1 MNTTSP
7 HNVTEGTDPQP
18 PRKRRPLWLRI
29 AKWLGIGIGA
39 IAVLLIAAISIA
51 VWYLTPQKLTPMVNR
66 AASEYLL
73 ADVAAKRVELTFWH
87 TFPRLEVTV
96 DSLAIVSRGL
106 RDVPDS
112 IRATLPADA
121 DTLLTLHRFSGG
133 INVGELAL
141 GNIALYDVTFDRPR
155 LNLMVA
161 SDSINN
167 FSIIPPSDT
176 TATDG
181 TTVIP
186 PLSINRFAITG
197 DFPTRFC
204 APSDSIDFTVTLRD
218 SEMRG
223 HEAPLYRLSI
233 SGDAGGNIHPVL
245 LSTLPFGID
254 GKVKWSQ
261 TNPEEIGMENMKVTL
276 GKLEAQFNAGLN
288 FENEPLL
295 HTLTLDI
302 DRMRLTDLLE
312 IIPENYKKGFEGL
325 DTDLSM
331 KLGLRL
337 DKHYRPLT
345 DSIPSVSVDV
355 KAEAGSLRMGQ
366 LYLTQLSLDGSAV
379 IAGDSLD
386 ASTIDIRRFKAS
398 GRSVDVDLSAT
409 VARPLSN
416 PQLKG
421 SFEGNVNLGSLPASL
436 MDRLPAKITGTL
448 RGETDFN
455 FSVADLTP
463 KRFHRVILNGMLA
476 LTDFNLST
484 ADSAVTAY
492 TAHTVFRL
500 GSSSRIKYQGVR
512 IDSLLTASLT
522 VDTARIS
529 AYGAV
534 AAGRDMKIGFAT
546 RNVASTLDTSSV
558 TPLGVNISAGHLTVT
573 DDSTSTRLLLRD
585 AAVKGSIQRFESNDK
600 APLIKALVDAR
611 TALYADRYNRA
622 LLADGHADLTLHPRV
637 RRAGNRPR
645 RVNASRTDSSAAAS
659 ETGARL
665 QVSDSTASLLR
676 RWTAS
681 GNLKARAVRGFTPA
695 FPLRTRVDSMN
706 LDFNTDS
713 VILHPTDVTAGKS
726 SLRIDGTIR
735 NIRGA
740 LAGRRRRP
748 LDINLNASSRHLDVN
763 ELTEAALRGAAF
775 MAKVEEG
782 TAGSVTLTDD
792 AASLQKSIE
801 SQTSEDDR
809 GAFVI
814 PGNLTANVRL
824 RADEVVYSDVILHRM
839 AGNLSVYDGALRL
852 DRLSARSPIGNVNFS
867 ALLSAPDA
875 ADLSFAAGMN
885 VRRMDLNHVIRMV
898 PNLDSIMPM
907 LKDLEGI
914 VNADMALTT
923 RLDSAMNLQLNTL
936 EMALKLSGDSLVLL
950 DSETFATLSKWLM
963 FKNKKRNMIDHMDVE
978 MAVKDSRLN
987 LYPFIFDMDRYKFGV
1002 RGGNDMG
1009 LNLDYHIS
1017 VLKSPLPFKFGINI
1031 KGTPDDMKIRVGK
1044 ARINEKTVASSTSIS
1059 DTVRVNLVKEIGN
1072 MFRRGAR
1079 RGRPRLGLTAPIP
1092 SSDQTLPE
1100 TSDTISHADSVMLI
1114 KEGVLNRPAGFVMPG
1129 EEAPQTQARKKK

>member
-1 MNTTSP
+1 
-7 HNVTEGTDPQP
+7 
-18 PRKRRPLWLRI
+18 
-29 AKWLGIGIGA
+29 
-39 IAVLLIAAISIA
+39 
-51 VWYLTPQKLTPMVNR
+51 MVNR

-73 ADVAAKRVELTFWH
+73 ADVDAKRVELTFWH

-96 DSLAIVSRGL
+96 DSLAIVSRSL
-106 RDVPDS
+106 REIPDS
-112 IRATLPADA
+112 IRVTLPADA
-121 DTLLTLHRFSGG
+121 DTLLTVNRFSGG
-133 INVGELAL
+133 INVGELTL
-141 GNIALYDVTFDRPR
+141 GNIALYDVIIDRPR
-155 LNLMVA
+155 LNLVVA
-161 SDSINN
+161 SDSIDN

-176 TATDG
+176 TSTG
-181 TTVIP
+181 GSTVIP

-197 DFPTRFC
+197 NFPTRFC
-204 APSDSIDFTVTLRD
+204 APSDSIDFTLMLRD
-218 SEMRG
+218 SQMLG
-223 HEAPLYRLSI
+223 HEAPLYSLSI

-245 LSTLPFGID
+245 LSTLPFGLD

-261 TNPEEIGMENMKVTL
+261 ANPSEIGLENMKVTL
-276 GKLEAQFNAGLN
+276 GKLQAGFNAGFN
-288 FENEPLL
+288 FENDPLI
-295 HTLTLDI
+295 HTLTVDI
-302 DRMRLTDLLE
+302 DRMRLADLLE
-312 IIPENYKKGFEGL
+312 IIPDNYKKGFEGL

-345 DSIPSVSVDV
+345 DSIPSVSIDV
-355 KAEAGSLRMGQ
+355 KADAERLRMGQ
-366 LYLTQLSLDGSAV
+366 LYLTRLSLDGSAV

-386 ASTIDIRRFKAS
+386 ASTIDIRRLKAS
-398 GRSVDVDLSAT
+398 GRSVDVDLSTT

-416 PQLKG
+416 PRLKG
-421 SFEGNVNLGSLPASL
+421 RFEGNVNLGSLPASL
-436 MDRLPAKITGTL
+436 MDKLPARMTGML

-455 FSVADLTP
+455 FAVADLTP

-484 ADSAVTAY
+484 PDSTVTAY
-492 TAHTVFRL
+492 TARTVFRL
-500 GSSSRIKYQGVR
+500 GSSSRIKYQGVK

-529 AYGAV
+529 GYGAM

-558 TPLGVNISAGHLTVT
+558 TPLGVTISAALLTAT
-573 DDSTSTRLLLRD
+573 DDSTSTRMLLRD
-585 AAVKGSIQRFESNDK
+585 TAVKGAIQRFQSNDK
-600 APLIKALVDAR
+600 APLIKALVNAR

-637 RRAGNRPR
+637 RRAANRPR
-645 RVNASRTDSSAAAS
+645 RSTAARADSSAAVSVSAN
-659 ETGARL
+659 RL
-665 QVSDSTASLLR
+665 HVNDTTASLLR

-681 GNLKARAVRGFTPA
+681 GNMKARTVRIFTPA

-713 VILHPTDVTAGKS
+713 VILHPTDLTAGKS
-726 SLRIDGTIR
+726 SLRIYGTIR

-740 LAGRRRRP
+740 LTGRRRP

-763 ELTEAALRGAAF
+763 ELTDAALRGAAF
-775 MAKVEEG
+775 ITKVEDG
-782 TAGSVTLTDD
+782 TAGRVALTDD

-801 SQTSEDDR
+801 SQTAEDDR

-814 PGNLTANVRL
+814 PGNITANVRL
-824 RADEVVYSDVILHRM
+824 LADEVVYSDVILNRLT
-839 AGNLSVYDGALRL
+839 GNLSVYDGALRL
-852 DRLSARSPIGNVNFS
+852 DRLAARSPIGNVNFS

-875 ADLSFAAGMN
+875 SDLSFAAGMN
-885 VRRMDLNHVIRMV
+885 VRRMDLNHVMRMI

-923 RLDSAMNLQLNTL
+923 SLDSAMNLRLNTL

-978 MAVKDSRLN
+978 MTVKDSRLN

-1009 LNLDYHIS
+1009 LNLDYHVS

-1079 RGRPRLGLTAPIP
+1079 RGRAQLRLTNPVSAAGPAH
-1092 SSDQTLPE
+1092 PE
-1100 TSDTISHADSVMLI
+1100 SSDTISHADSVMLI
-1114 KEGVLNRPAGFVMPG
+1114 KEGVLSRPAGFVMPG
-1129 EEAPQTQARKKK
+1129 EEADQPQAKKKK

>member
-7 HNVTEGTDPQP
+7 HNVTEGTESQP
-18 PRKRRPLWLRI
+18 ARKHRPLWLRI
-29 AKWLGIGIGA
+29 IKWLGIGIAA
-39 IAVLLIAAISIA
+39 IAVLVIAVISIA

-73 ADVAAKRVELTFWH
+73 ADVDAKRVELTFWH

-96 DSLAIVSRGL
+96 DSLAIVSRSL
-106 RDVPDS
+106 REIPDS
-112 IRATLPADA
+112 IRVTLPADA
-121 DTLLTLHRFSGG
+121 DTLLTVNRFSGG
-133 INVGELAL
+133 INVGELTL
-141 GNIALYDVTFDRPR
+141 GNIALYDVIIDRPR
-155 LNLMVA
+155 LNLVVA
-161 SDSINN
+161 SDSIDN

-176 TATDG
+176 TSTG
-181 TTVIP
+181 GSTVIP

-197 DFPTRFC
+197 NFPTRFC
-204 APSDSIDFTVTLRD
+204 APSDSIDFTLMLRD
-218 SEMRG
+218 SQMLG
-223 HEAPLYRLSI
+223 HEAPLYSLSI

-245 LSTLPFGID
+245 LSTLPFGLD

-261 TNPEEIGMENMKVTL
+261 ANPSEIGLENMKVTL
-276 GKLEAQFNAGLN
+276 GKLQAGFNAGFN
-288 FENEPLL
+288 FENDPLI
-295 HTLTLDI
+295 HTLTVDI
-302 DRMRLTDLLE
+302 DRMRLADLLE
-312 IIPENYKKGFEGL
+312 IIPDNYKKGFEGL

-345 DSIPSVSVDV
+345 DSIPSVSIDV
-355 KAEAGSLRMGQ
+355 KADAERLRMGQ
-366 LYLTQLSLDGSAV
+366 LYLTRLSLDGSAV

-386 ASTIDIRRFKAS
+386 ASTIDIRRLKAS
-398 GRSVDVDLSAT
+398 GRSVDVDLSTT

-416 PQLKG
+416 PRLKG
-421 SFEGNVNLGSLPASL
+421 RFKGNVNLGSLPASL
-436 MDRLPAKITGTL
+436 MDKLPVRMTGML

-455 FSVADLTP
+455 FAVADLTP

-484 ADSAVTAY
+484 PDSTVTAY
-492 TAHTVFRL
+492 TARTVFRL
-500 GSSSRIKYQGVR
+500 GSSSRIKYQGVK

-529 AYGAV
+529 GYGAM

-558 TPLGVNISAGHLTVT
+558 TPLGVTISAALLTVT
-573 DDSTSTRLLLRD
+573 DDSTSTRMLLRD
-585 AAVKGSIQRFESNDK
+585 TAVKGAIQRFQSNDK
-600 APLIKALVDAR
+600 APLIKALVNAR

-637 RRAGNRPR
+637 RRAANRPR
-645 RVNASRTDSSAAAS
+645 RSTAARADSSAAVSVSAN
-659 ETGARL
+659 RL
-665 QVSDSTASLLR
+665 HVNDTTASLLR

-681 GNLKARAVRGFTPA
+681 GNMKARTVRIFTPA

-713 VILHPTDVTAGKS
+713 VILHPTDLTAGKS
-726 SLRIDGTIR
+726 SLRIYGTIR

-740 LAGRRRRP
+740 LTGRRRP

-763 ELTEAALRGAAF
+763 ELTDAALRGAAF
-775 MAKVEEG
+775 ITKVEDG
-782 TAGSVTLTDD
+782 TAGRVALTDD

-801 SQTSEDDR
+801 SQTAEDDR

-814 PGNLTANVRL
+814 PGNITANVRL
-824 RADEVVYSDVILHRM
+824 LADEVVYSDVILNRLT
-839 AGNLSVYDGALRL
+839 GNLSVYDGALRL
-852 DRLSARSPIGNVNFS
+852 DRLAARSPIGNVNFS

-875 ADLSFAAGMN
+875 SDLSFAAGMN
-885 VRRMDLNHVIRMV
+885 VRRMDLNHVMRMI

-923 RLDSAMNLQLNTL
+923 SLDSAMNLRLNTL

-978 MAVKDSRLN
+978 MTVKDSRLN

-1009 LNLDYHIS
+1009 LNLDYHVS

-1059 DTVRVNLVKEIGN
+1059 DTVRVNLIKEIGN

-1079 RGRPRLGLTAPIP
+1079 RGRAQLRLTNPVSAAGPAH
-1092 SSDQTLPE
+1092 PE
-1100 TSDTISHADSVMLI
+1100 SSDTISHADSVMLI
-1114 KEGVLNRPAGFVMPG
+1114 KEGVLSRPAGFVMPG
-1129 EEAPQTQARKKK
+1129 EEADQPQAKKKK

>member
-7 HNVTEGTDPQP
+7 HNVTEGTESQP
-18 PRKRRPLWLRI
+18 ARKHRPLWLRI
-29 AKWLGIGIGA
+29 AKWLGIGIAA
-39 IAVLLIAAISIA
+39 IAVLVIAVISIA

-73 ADVAAKRVELTFWH
+73 ADVDAKRVELTFWH

-96 DSLAIVSRGL
+96 DSLAIVSRSL
-106 RDVPDS
+106 REIPDS
-112 IRATLPADA
+112 IRVTLPADA
-121 DTLLTLHRFSGG
+121 DTLLTVNRFSGG
-133 INVGELAL
+133 INVGELTL
-141 GNIALYDVTFDRPR
+141 GNIALYDVIIDRPR
-155 LNLMVA
+155 LNLVVA
-161 SDSINN
+161 SDSIDN

-176 TATDG
+176 TSTG
-181 TTVIP
+181 GSTVIP

-197 DFPTRFC
+197 NFPTRFC
-204 APSDSIDFTVTLRD
+204 APSDSIDFTLMLRD
-218 SEMRG
+218 SQMLG
-223 HEAPLYRLSI
+223 HEAPLYSLSI

-245 LSTLPFGID
+245 LSTHPFGLD

-261 TNPEEIGMENMKVTL
+261 ANPSEIGLENMKVTL
-276 GKLEAQFNAGLN
+276 GKLQAGFNAGFN
-288 FENEPLL
+288 FDNDPLI
-295 HTLTLDI
+295 HTLTVDI
-302 DRMRLTDLLE
+302 DRMRLADLLE
-312 IIPENYKKGFEGL
+312 IIPDNYKKGFEGL

-345 DSIPSVSVDV
+345 DSIPSVSIDV
-355 KAEAGSLRMGQ
+355 KADAERLRMGQ
-366 LYLTQLSLDGSAV
+366 LYLTRLSLDGSAV

-386 ASTIDIRRFKAS
+386 ASTIDIRRLKAS
-398 GRSVDVDLSAT
+398 GRSVDVDLSTT

-416 PQLKG
+416 PRLKG
-421 SFEGNVNLGSLPASL
+421 RFEGNVNLGSLPASL
-436 MDRLPAKITGTL
+436 MDKLPARMTGML

-455 FSVADLTP
+455 FAVADLTP

-484 ADSAVTAY
+484 PDSTVTAY
-492 TAHTVFRL
+492 TARTVFRL
-500 GSSSRIKYQGVR
+500 GSSSRIKYQGVK

-529 AYGAV
+529 GYGAM

-558 TPLGVNISAGHLTVT
+558 TPLGVTISAALLTAT
-573 DDSTSTRLLLRD
+573 DDSTSTRMLLRD
-585 AAVKGSIQRFESNDK
+585 TAVKGAIQRFQSNDK
-600 APLIKALVDAR
+600 APLIKALVNAR

-637 RRAGNRPR
+637 RRAANRPR
-645 RVNASRTDSSAAAS
+645 RSSAARADSSAAVS
-659 ETGARL
+659 ESANRL
-665 QVSDSTASLLR
+665 HVNDTTASLLR

-681 GNLKARAVRGFTPA
+681 GNMKARTVRIFTPA

-713 VILHPTDVTAGKS
+713 VILHPTDLTAGKS
-726 SLRIDGTIR
+726 SLRIYGTIR

-740 LAGRRRRP
+740 LTGRRRP

-763 ELTEAALRGAAF
+763 ELTDAALRGAAF
-775 MAKVEEG
+775 ITKVEDG
-782 TAGSVTLTDD
+782 TAGRVVLTDD

-801 SQTSEDDR
+801 SQTAEDDR

-814 PGNLTANVRL
+814 PGNITANVRL
-824 RADEVVYSDVILHRM
+824 LADEVVYSDVILNRLT
-839 AGNLSVYDGALRL
+839 GNLSVYDGALRL
-852 DRLSARSPIGNVNFS
+852 DRLAARSPIGNVNFS

-875 ADLSFAAGMN
+875 SDLSFAAGMN
-885 VRRMDLNHVIRMV
+885 VRRMDLNHVMRMI

-923 RLDSAMNLQLNTL
+923 SLDSAMNLRLNTL

-978 MAVKDSRLN
+978 MTVKDSRLN

-1009 LNLDYHIS
+1009 LNLDYHVS

-1079 RGRPRLGLTAPIP
+1079 RGRAQLRLTNPVSAAGPAH
-1092 SSDQTLPE
+1092 PE
-1100 TSDTISHADSVMLI
+1100 SSDTISHADSVMLI
-1114 KEGVLNRPAGFVMPG
+1114 KEGVLSRPAGFVMPG
-1129 EEAPQTQARKKK
+1129 EEADQPQAKKKK

>member
-7 HNVTEGTDPQP
+7 HNITEGTESQP
-18 PRKRRPLWLRI
+18 ARKHRPLWLRI
-29 AKWLGIGIGA
+29 IKWLGIGIAA
-39 IAVLLIAAISIA
+39 IAVLVIAVISIA

-73 ADVAAKRVELTFWH
+73 ADVDAKRVELTFWH

-96 DSLAIVSRGL
+96 DSLAIVSRSL
-106 RDVPDS
+106 REIPDS

-121 DTLLTLHRFSGG
+121 DTLLTVNRFSGG
-133 INVGELAL
+133 INVGELTL
-141 GNIALYDVTFDRPR
+141 SNIALYDVIIDRPR
-155 LNLMVA
+155 LNLVVA
-161 SDSINN
+161 SDSIDN

-176 TATDG
+176 TSTG
-181 TTVIP
+181 GSTVIP

-197 DFPTRFC
+197 NFPTRFC
-204 APSDSIDFTVTLRD
+204 APSDSIDFTLMLRD
-218 SEMRG
+218 SQMLG
-223 HEAPLYRLSI
+223 HEAPLYSLSI

-245 LSTLPFGID
+245 LSTLPFGLD

-261 TNPEEIGMENMKVTL
+261 ANPSEIGLENMKVTL
-276 GKLEAQFNAGLN
+276 GKLQAGFNAGFN
-288 FENEPLL
+288 FENDPLI
-295 HTLTLDI
+295 HTLTVDI
-302 DRMRLTDLLE
+302 DRMRLADLLE
-312 IIPENYKKGFEGL
+312 IIPDNYKKGFEGL

-345 DSIPSVSVDV
+345 DSIPSVSIDV
-355 KAEAGSLRMGQ
+355 KADAERLRMGQ
-366 LYLTQLSLDGSAV
+366 LYLTRLSLDGSAV

-386 ASTIDIRRFKAS
+386 ASTIDIRRLKAS
-398 GRSVDVDLSAT
+398 GRSVDVDLSTT

-416 PQLKG
+416 PRLKG
-421 SFEGNVNLGSLPASL
+421 RFEGNVNLGSLPASL
-436 MDRLPAKITGTL
+436 MDKLPARMTGML

-455 FSVADLTP
+455 FAVADLTP

-484 ADSAVTAY
+484 PDSTVTAY
-492 TAHTVFRL
+492 TARTVFRL
-500 GSSSRIKYQGVR
+500 GSSSRIKYQGVK

-529 AYGAV
+529 GYGAM

-558 TPLGVNISAGHLTVT
+558 TPLGVTISAALLTAT
-573 DDSTSTRLLLRD
+573 DDSTSTRMLLRD
-585 AAVKGSIQRFESNDK
+585 TAVKGAIQRFQSNDK
-600 APLIKALVDAR
+600 APLIKALVNAR

-637 RRAGNRPR
+637 RRAANRPR
-645 RVNASRTDSSAAAS
+645 RSTAARADSSAAVSVSAN
-659 ETGARL
+659 RL
-665 QVSDSTASLLR
+665 HVNDTTASLLR

-681 GNLKARAVRGFTPA
+681 GNMKARTVRIFTPA

-713 VILHPTDVTAGKS
+713 VILHPTDLTAGKS
-726 SLRIDGTIR
+726 SLRIYGTIR

-740 LAGRRRRP
+740 LTGRRRP

-763 ELTEAALRGAAF
+763 ELTDAALRGAAF
-775 MAKVEEG
+775 ITKVEDG
-782 TAGSVTLTDD
+782 TAGRVALTDD

-801 SQTSEDDR
+801 SQTAEDDR

-814 PGNLTANVRL
+814 PGNITANVRL
-824 RADEVVYSDVILHRM
+824 LADEVVYSDVILNRLT
-839 AGNLSVYDGALRL
+839 GNLSVYDGALRL
-852 DRLSARSPIGNVNFS
+852 DRLAARSPIGNVNFS

-875 ADLSFAAGMN
+875 SDLSFAAGMN
-885 VRRMDLNHVIRMV
+885 VRRMDLNHVMRMI

-923 RLDSAMNLQLNTL
+923 SLDSAMNLRLNTL

-978 MAVKDSRLN
+978 MTVKDSRLN

-1009 LNLDYHIS
+1009 LNLDYHVS

-1079 RGRPRLGLTAPIP
+1079 RGRAQLRLTNPVSAAGPAH
-1092 SSDQTLPE
+1092 PE
-1100 TSDTISHADSVMLI
+1100 SSDTISHADSVMLT
-1114 KEGVLNRPAGFVMPG
+1114 KEGVLSRPAGFVMPG
-1129 EEAPQTQARKKK
+1129 EEADQPQAKKKK

>member
-7 HNVTEGTDPQP
+7 HNVTEGTESQP
-18 PRKRRPLWLRI
+18 ARKHRPLWLRI
-29 AKWLGIGIGA
+29 TKWLGIGIAA
-39 IAVLLIAAISIA
+39 IAVLVIAVISIA

-73 ADVAAKRVELTFWH
+73 ADVDAKRVELTFWH

-106 RDVPDS
+106 REIPDS

-121 DTLLTLHRFSGG
+121 DTLLTVNRFSGG
-133 INVGELAL
+133 INVGELTL
-141 GNIALYDVTFDRPR
+141 GNIALYDVIIDHPR
-155 LNLMVA
+155 LNLVVA
-161 SDSINN
+161 SDSVDN

-176 TATDG
+176 TSTGG

-197 DFPTRFC
+197 NFPTRFC
-204 APSDSIDFTVTLRD
+204 APSDSIDFTLTLRD
-218 SEMRG
+218 SQMLG
-223 HEAPLYRLSI
+223 HEAPLYSLSI

-245 LSTLPFGID
+245 LSTLPFGLD

-261 TNPEEIGMENMKVTL
+261 ANPSEIGLENMKVTV
-276 GKLEAQFNAGLN
+276 GKLAAEFNAGFN
-288 FENEPLL
+288 FENDPLI
-295 HTLTLDI
+295 HTLTVDI
-302 DRMRLTDLLE
+302 DRMCLADLLE
-312 IIPENYKKGFEGL
+312 IIPDNYKKGFEGL

-345 DSIPSVSVDV
+345 DSIPSVSIDV
-355 KAEAGSLRMGQ
+355 KADAERLQMGQ
-366 LYLTQLSLDGSAV
+366 MYLTRLSLDGSAV

-386 ASTIDIRRFKAS
+386 ASTIDIRRLKAS
-398 GRSVDVDLSAT
+398 GRSVDVDLSTT

-416 PQLKG
+416 PRLKG
-421 SFEGNVNLGSLPASL
+421 RFEGNVNLGSLPASL
-436 MDRLPAKITGTL
+436 MDKLPARMTGML

-455 FSVADLTP
+455 FAVADLTP

-484 ADSAVTAY
+484 PDSTVTAY
-492 TAHTVFRL
+492 TARTVFRL

-529 AYGAV
+529 GYGAM

-558 TPLGVNISAGHLTVT
+558 TPLGVTISAALLTAT
-573 DDSTSTRLLLRD
+573 DDSTSTRMLLRD
-585 AAVKGSIQRFESNDK
+585 TAVKGAIQRFQSNDK
-600 APLIKALVDAR
+600 APLIKALVNAR

-637 RRAGNRPR
+637 RRAANRPR
-645 RVNASRTDSSAAAS
+645 RSTAARADSSAAVS
-659 ETGARL
+659 ESANRL
-665 QVSDSTASLLR
+665 HVNDTTASLLR

-681 GNLKARAVRGFTPA
+681 GNMKARTVRIFTPA

-713 VILHPTDVTAGKS
+713 VILHPTDLTAGKS
-726 SLRIDGTIR
+726 SLRIYGTIR

-740 LAGRRRRP
+740 LTGRRRP

-763 ELTEAALRGAAF
+763 ELTDAALRGAAF
-775 MAKVEEG
+775 ITKVEDG
-782 TAGSVTLTDD
+782 TAGRVALTDD

-801 SQTSEDDR
+801 SQTAEDDR

-814 PGNLTANVRL
+814 PGNITANVRL
-824 RADEVVYSDVILHRM
+824 LADEVVYSDVVLNRLT
-839 AGNLSVYDGALRL
+839 GNLSVYDGALRL
-852 DRLSARSPIGNVNFS
+852 DRLAARSPIGNVNFS

-875 ADLSFAAGMN
+875 SDLSFAAGMN
-885 VRRMDLNHVIRMV
+885 VRRMDLNHVMRMI

-923 RLDSAMNLQLNTL
+923 SLDSAMNLRLNTL

-1009 LNLDYHIS
+1009 LNLDYHVS

-1079 RGRPRLGLTAPIP
+1079 RGRARLELTTPVPAADP
-1092 SSDQTLPE
+1092 TLPE

-1114 KEGVLNRPAGFVMPG
+1114 KEGVLSRPAGFVMPG
-1129 EEAPQTQARKKK
+1129 EEADQPQAKKKK

>member
-7 HNVTEGTDPQP
+7 HNITEGTESQP
-18 PRKRRPLWLRI
+18 ARKHRPLWLRI
-29 AKWLGIGIGA
+29 IKWLGIGIAA
-39 IAVLLIAAISIA
+39 IAVLVIAVISIA

-73 ADVAAKRVELTFWH
+73 ADVDAKRVELTFWH

-96 DSLAIVSRGL
+96 DSLAIVSRSL
-106 RDVPDS
+106 REIPDS

-121 DTLLTLHRFSGG
+121 DTLLTVNRFSGG
-133 INVGELAL
+133 INVGELTL
-141 GNIALYDVTFDRPR
+141 SNIALYDVIIDRPR
-155 LNLMVA
+155 LNLVVA
-161 SDSINN
+161 SDSIDN

-176 TATDG
+176 TSTG
-181 TTVIP
+181 GSTVIP

-197 DFPTRFC
+197 NFPTRFC
-204 APSDSIDFTVTLRD
+204 APSDSIDFTLMLRD
-218 SEMRG
+218 SQMLG
-223 HEAPLYRLSI
+223 HEAPLYSLSI

-245 LSTLPFGID
+245 LSTLPFGLD

-261 TNPEEIGMENMKVTL
+261 ANPSEIGLENMKVTL
-276 GKLEAQFNAGLN
+276 GKLQAGFNAGFN
-288 FENEPLL
+288 FENDPLI
-295 HTLTLDI
+295 HTLTVDI
-302 DRMRLTDLLE
+302 DRMRLADLLE
-312 IIPENYKKGFEGL
+312 IIPDNYKKGFEGL

-345 DSIPSVSVDV
+345 DSIPSVSIDV
-355 KAEAGSLRMGQ
+355 KADAERLRMGQ
-366 LYLTQLSLDGSAV
+366 LYLTRLSLDGSAV

-386 ASTIDIRRFKAS
+386 ASTIDIRRLKAS
-398 GRSVDVDLSAT
+398 GRSVDVDLSTT

-416 PQLKG
+416 PRLKG
-421 SFEGNVNLGSLPASL
+421 RFEGNVNLGSLPASL
-436 MDRLPAKITGTL
+436 MDKLPARMTGML

-455 FSVADLTP
+455 FAVADLTP

-484 ADSAVTAY
+484 PDSTVTAY
-492 TAHTVFRL
+492 TARTVFRL
-500 GSSSRIKYQGVR
+500 GSSSRIKYQGVK

-529 AYGAV
+529 GYGAM

-558 TPLGVNISAGHLTVT
+558 TPLGVTISAALLTAT
-573 DDSTSTRLLLRD
+573 DDSTSTRMLLRD
-585 AAVKGSIQRFESNDK
+585 TAVKGAIQRFQSNDK
-600 APLIKALVDAR
+600 APLIKALVNAR
-611 TALYADRYNRA
+611 TALYADRYNCA

-637 RRAGNRPR
+637 RRAANRPR
-645 RVNASRTDSSAAAS
+645 RSTAARADSSAAVSVSAN
-659 ETGARL
+659 RL
-665 QVSDSTASLLR
+665 HVNDTTASLLR

-681 GNLKARAVRGFTPA
+681 GNMKARTVRIFTPA

-713 VILHPTDVTAGKS
+713 VILHPTDLTAGKS
-726 SLRIDGTIR
+726 SLRIYGTIR

-740 LAGRRRRP
+740 LTGRRRP

-763 ELTEAALRGAAF
+763 ELTDAALRGAAF
-775 MAKVEEG
+775 ITKVEDG
-782 TAGSVTLTDD
+782 TAGRVALTDD

-801 SQTSEDDR
+801 SQTAEDDR

-814 PGNLTANVRL
+814 PGNITANVRL
-824 RADEVVYSDVILHRM
+824 LADEVVYSDVILNRLT
-839 AGNLSVYDGALRL
+839 GNLSVYDGALRL
-852 DRLSARSPIGNVNFS
+852 DRLAARSPIGNVNFS

-875 ADLSFAAGMN
+875 SDLSFAAGMN
-885 VRRMDLNHVIRMV
+885 VRRMDLNHVMRMI

-923 RLDSAMNLQLNTL
+923 SLDSAMNLRLNTL

-978 MAVKDSRLN
+978 MTVKDSRLN

-1009 LNLDYHIS
+1009 LNLDYHVS

-1079 RGRPRLGLTAPIP
+1079 RGRAQLRLTNPVSAAGPAH
-1092 SSDQTLPE
+1092 PE
-1100 TSDTISHADSVMLI
+1100 SSDTISHADSVMLI
-1114 KEGVLNRPAGFVMPG
+1114 KEGVLSRPAGFVMPG
-1129 EEAPQTQARKKK
+1129 EEADQPQAKKKK

>member
-7 HNVTEGTDPQP
+7 HNVTEGTESQP
-18 PRKRRPLWLRI
+18 ARKHRPLWLRI
-29 AKWLGIGIGA
+29 TKWLGIGIAA
-39 IAVLLIAAISIA
+39 IAVLVIAVISIA

-73 ADVAAKRVELTFWH
+73 ADVDAKRVELTFWH

-106 RDVPDS
+106 REIPDS

-121 DTLLTLHRFSGG
+121 DTLLTVNRFSGG
-133 INVGELAL
+133 INVGELTL
-141 GNIALYDVTFDRPR
+141 GNIALYDVIIDHPR
-155 LNLMVA
+155 LNLVVA
-161 SDSINN
+161 SDSIDN

-176 TATDG
+176 TSTGG

-197 DFPTRFC
+197 NFPTRFC
-204 APSDSIDFTVTLRD
+204 APSDSIDFTLTLRD
-218 SEMRG
+218 SQMLG
-223 HEAPLYRLSI
+223 HEAPLYSLSI

-245 LSTLPFGID
+245 LSTLPFGLD

-261 TNPEEIGMENMKVTL
+261 ANPSEIGLENMKVTV
-276 GKLEAQFNAGLN
+276 GKLAAEFNAGFN
-288 FENEPLL
+288 FENDPLI
-295 HTLTLDI
+295 HTLTVDI
-302 DRMRLTDLLE
+302 DRMCLADLLE
-312 IIPENYKKGFEGL
+312 IIPDNYKKEFEGL

-345 DSIPSVSVDV
+345 DSIPSVSIDV
-355 KAEAGSLRMGQ
+355 KADAGRLRMGQ
-366 LYLTQLSLDGSAV
+366 LYLTELSLDGSAV

-386 ASTIDIRRFKAS
+386 ASTIDIRRLKAS
-398 GRSVDVDLSAT
+398 GRSVDVDLSTT

-416 PQLKG
+416 PRLKG
-421 SFEGNVNLGSLPASL
+421 RFEGNVNLGSLPASL
-436 MDRLPAKITGTL
+436 MDKLPARMTGML

-455 FSVADLTP
+455 FAVADLTP

-484 ADSAVTAY
+484 PDSTVTAY
-492 TAHTVFRL
+492 TARTVFRL
-500 GSSSRIKYQGVR
+500 GSSSRIKYQGVK

-529 AYGAV
+529 GYGAM

-558 TPLGVNISAGHLTVT
+558 TPLGVTISAALLTAT
-573 DDSTSTRLLLRD
+573 DDSTSTRMLLRD
-585 AAVKGSIQRFESNDK
+585 TAVKGAIQRFQSNDK
-600 APLIKALVDAR
+600 APLIKALVNAR

-637 RRAGNRPR
+637 RRAANRPR
-645 RVNASRTDSSAAAS
+645 RSTAARADSSAAVS
-659 ETGARL
+659 ESANRL
-665 QVSDSTASLLR
+665 HVNDTTASLLR

-681 GNLKARAVRGFTPA
+681 GNMKARTVRIFTPA

-713 VILHPTDVTAGKS
+713 VILHPTDLTAGKS
-726 SLRIDGTIR
+726 SLRIYGTIR

-740 LAGRRRRP
+740 LTGRRRP

-763 ELTEAALRGAAF
+763 ELTDAALRGAAF
-775 MAKVEEG
+775 ITKVEDG
-782 TAGSVTLTDD
+782 TAGRVALTDD

-801 SQTSEDDR
+801 SQTAEDDR

-814 PGNLTANVRL
+814 PGNITANVRL
-824 RADEVVYSDVILHRM
+824 LADEVVYSDVVLNRLT
-839 AGNLSVYDGALRL
+839 GNLSVYDGALRL
-852 DRLSARSPIGNVNFS
+852 DRLAARSPIGNVNFS

-875 ADLSFAAGMN
+875 SDLSFAAGMN
-885 VRRMDLNHVIRMV
+885 VRRMDLNHVMRMI

-923 RLDSAMNLQLNTL
+923 SLDSAMNLRLNTL

-1009 LNLDYHIS
+1009 LNLDYHVS

-1079 RGRPRLGLTAPIP
+1079 RGRARLELTTPVPAADP
-1092 SSDQTLPE
+1092 TLPE

-1114 KEGVLNRPAGFVMPG
+1114 KEGVLSRPAGFVMHG
-1129 EEAPQTQARKKK
+1129 EEADQPQAKMKK

>member
-7 HNVTEGTDPQP
+7 HNVTEGTESQP
-18 PRKRRPLWLRI
+18 ARKHRPLWLRI
-29 AKWLGIGIGA
+29 AKWLGIGIAA
-39 IAVLLIAAISIA
+39 IAVLVIAVISIA

-73 ADVAAKRVELTFWH
+73 ADVDAKRVELTFWH

-96 DSLAIVSRGL
+96 DSLAIVSRSL
-106 RDVPDS
+106 REIPDS
-112 IRATLPADA
+112 IRVTLPADA
-121 DTLLTLHRFSGG
+121 DTLLTVNRFSGG
-133 INVGELAL
+133 INVGELTL
-141 GNIALYDVTFDRPR
+141 GNIALYDVIIDRPR
-155 LNLMVA
+155 LNLVVA
-161 SDSINN
+161 SDSIDN

-176 TATDG
+176 TSTG
-181 TTVIP
+181 GSTVIP

-197 DFPTRFC
+197 NFPTRFC
-204 APSDSIDFTVTLRD
+204 APSDSIDFTLMLRD
-218 SEMRG
+218 SQMLG
-223 HEAPLYRLSI
+223 HEAPLYSLSI

-245 LSTLPFGID
+245 LSTLPFGLD

-261 TNPEEIGMENMKVTL
+261 ANPSEIGLENMKVTL
-276 GKLEAQFNAGLN
+276 GKLQAGFNAGFN
-288 FENEPLL
+288 FENDPLI
-295 HTLTLDI
+295 HTLTVDI
-302 DRMRLTDLLE
+302 DRMRLADLLE
-312 IIPENYKKGFEGL
+312 IIPDNYKKGFEGL

-345 DSIPSVSVDV
+345 DSIPSVSIDV
-355 KAEAGSLRMGQ
+355 KADAERLRMGQ
-366 LYLTQLSLDGSAV
+366 LYLTRLSLDGSAV

-386 ASTIDIRRFKAS
+386 ASTIDIRRLKAS
-398 GRSVDVDLSAT
+398 GRSVDVDLSTT

-416 PQLKG
+416 PRLKG
-421 SFEGNVNLGSLPASL
+421 RFEGNVNLGSLPASL
-436 MDRLPAKITGTL
+436 MDKLPARMTGML

-455 FSVADLTP
+455 FAVADLTP

-484 ADSAVTAY
+484 PDSTVTAY
-492 TAHTVFRL
+492 TARTVFRL
-500 GSSSRIKYQGVR
+500 GSSSRIKYQGVK

-529 AYGAV
+529 GYGAM

-558 TPLGVNISAGHLTVT
+558 TPLGVTISAALLTAT
-573 DDSTSTRLLLRD
+573 DDSTSTRMLLRD
-585 AAVKGSIQRFESNDK
+585 TAVKGAIQRFQSNDK
-600 APLIKALVDAR
+600 APLIKALVNAR

-637 RRAGNRPR
+637 RRAANRPR
-645 RVNASRTDSSAAAS
+645 RSTAARADSSAAVSVSAN
-659 ETGARL
+659 RL
-665 QVSDSTASLLR
+665 HVNDTTASLLR

-681 GNLKARAVRGFTPA
+681 GNMKARTVRIFTPA

-713 VILHPTDVTAGKS
+713 VILHPTDLTAGKS
-726 SLRIDGTIR
+726 SLRIYGTIR

-740 LAGRRRRP
+740 LTGRRRP

-763 ELTEAALRGAAF
+763 ELTDAALRGAAF
-775 MAKVEEG
+775 ITKVEDG
-782 TAGSVTLTDD
+782 TAGRVALTDD

-801 SQTSEDDR
+801 SQTAEDDR

-814 PGNLTANVRL
+814 PGNITANVRL
-824 RADEVVYSDVILHRM
+824 LADEVVYSDVILNRLT
-839 AGNLSVYDGALRL
+839 GNLSVYDGALRL
-852 DRLSARSPIGNVNFS
+852 DRLAARSPIGNVNFS

-875 ADLSFAAGMN
+875 SDLSFAAGMN
-885 VRRMDLNHVIRMV
+885 VRRMDLNHVMRMI

-923 RLDSAMNLQLNTL
+923 SLDSAMNLRLNTL

-978 MAVKDSRLN
+978 MTVKDSRLN

-1009 LNLDYHIS
+1009 LNLDYHVS

-1079 RGRPRLGLTAPIP
+1079 RGRAQLRLTNPVSAAGPAH
-1092 SSDQTLPE
+1092 PE
-1100 TSDTISHADSVMLI
+1100 SSDTISHADSVMLI
-1114 KEGVLNRPAGFVMPG
+1114 KEGVLSRPAGFVMPG
-1129 EEAPQTQARKKK
+1129 EEADQPQAKKKK

>member
-7 HNVTEGTDPQP
+7 HNITEGTESQP
-18 PRKRRPLWLRI
+18 ARKHRPLWLRI
-29 AKWLGIGIGA
+29 IKWLGIGIAA
-39 IAVLLIAAISIA
+39 IAVLVIAVISIA

-73 ADVAAKRVELTFWH
+73 ADVDAKRVELTFWH

-96 DSLAIVSRGL
+96 DSLAIVSRSL
-106 RDVPDS
+106 REIPDS

-121 DTLLTLHRFSGG
+121 DTLLTVNRFSGG
-133 INVGELAL
+133 INVGELTL
-141 GNIALYDVTFDRPR
+141 SNIALYDVIIDRPR
-155 LNLMVA
+155 LNLVVA
-161 SDSINN
+161 SDSIDN

-176 TATDG
+176 TSTG
-181 TTVIP
+181 GSTVIP

-197 DFPTRFC
+197 NFPTRFC
-204 APSDSIDFTVTLRD
+204 APSDSIDFTLMLRD
-218 SEMRG
+218 SQMLG
-223 HEAPLYRLSI
+223 HEAPLYSLSI

-245 LSTLPFGID
+245 LSTLPFGLD

-261 TNPEEIGMENMKVTL
+261 ANPSEIGLENMKVTL
-276 GKLEAQFNAGLN
+276 GKLQAGFNAGFN
-288 FENEPLL
+288 FENDPLI
-295 HTLTLDI
+295 HTLTVDI
-302 DRMRLTDLLE
+302 DRMRLADLLE
-312 IIPENYKKGFEGL
+312 IIPDNYKKGFEGL

-345 DSIPSVSVDV
+345 DSIPSVSIDV
-355 KAEAGSLRMGQ
+355 KADAERLRMGQ
-366 LYLTQLSLDGSAV
+366 LYLTRLSLDGSAV

-386 ASTIDIRRFKAS
+386 ASTIDIRRLKAS
-398 GRSVDVDLSAT
+398 GRSVDVDLSTT

-416 PQLKG
+416 PRLKG
-421 SFEGNVNLGSLPASL
+421 RFEGNVNLGSLPASL
-436 MDRLPAKITGTL
+436 MDKLPARMTGML

-455 FSVADLTP
+455 FAVADLTP

-484 ADSAVTAY
+484 PDSTVTAY
-492 TAHTVFRL
+492 TARTVFRL
-500 GSSSRIKYQGVR
+500 GSSSRIKYQGVK

-529 AYGAV
+529 GYGAM

-558 TPLGVNISAGHLTVT
+558 TPLGVTISAALLTAT
-573 DDSTSTRLLLRD
+573 DDSTSTRMLLRD
-585 AAVKGSIQRFESNDK
+585 TAVKGAIQRFQSNDK
-600 APLIKALVDAR
+600 APLIKALVNAR

-637 RRAGNRPR
+637 RRAANRPR
-645 RVNASRTDSSAAAS
+645 RSTAARADSSAAVSVSAN
-659 ETGARL
+659 RL
-665 QVSDSTASLLR
+665 HVNDTTASLLR

-681 GNLKARAVRGFTPA
+681 GNMKARTVRIFTPA

-713 VILHPTDVTAGKS
+713 VILHPTDLTAGKS
-726 SLRIDGTIR
+726 SLRIYGTIR

-740 LAGRRRRP
+740 LTGRRRP

-763 ELTEAALRGAAF
+763 ELTDAALRGAAF
-775 MAKVEEG
+775 ITKVEDG
-782 TAGSVTLTDD
+782 TAGRVALTDD

-801 SQTSEDDR
+801 SQTAEDDR

-814 PGNLTANVRL
+814 PGNITANVRL
-824 RADEVVYSDVILHRM
+824 LADEVVYSDVILNRLT
-839 AGNLSVYDGALRL
+839 GNLSVYDGALRL
-852 DRLSARSPIGNVNFS
+852 DRLAARSPIGNVNFS

-875 ADLSFAAGMN
+875 SDLSFAAGMN
-885 VRRMDLNHVIRMV
+885 VRRMDLNHVMRMI

-923 RLDSAMNLQLNTL
+923 SLDSAMNLRLNTL

-978 MAVKDSRLN
+978 MTVKDSRLN

-1009 LNLDYHIS
+1009 LNLDYHVS

-1079 RGRPRLGLTAPIP
+1079 RGRAQLRLTNPVSAAGPAH
-1092 SSDQTLPE
+1092 PE
-1100 TSDTISHADSVMLI
+1100 SSDTISHADSVMLI
-1114 KEGVLNRPAGFVMPG
+1114 KEGVLSRPAGFVMPG
-1129 EEAPQTQARKKK
+1129 EEADQPQAKKKK

>member
-7 HNVTEGTDPQP
+7 HNVTEGTESQP
-18 PRKRRPLWLRI
+18 ARKHRPLWLRI
-29 AKWLGIGIGA
+29 IKWLGIGIAA
-39 IAVLLIAAISIA
+39 IAVLVIAVISIA

-73 ADVAAKRVELTFWH
+73 ADVDAKRVELTFWH

-96 DSLAIVSRGL
+96 DSLAIVSRSL
-106 RDVPDS
+106 REIPDS
-112 IRATLPADA
+112 IRVTLPADA
-121 DTLLTLHRFSGG
+121 DTLLTVNRFSGG
-133 INVGELAL
+133 INVGELTL
-141 GNIALYDVTFDRPR
+141 GNIALYDVIIDRPR
-155 LNLMVA
+155 LNLVVA
-161 SDSINN
+161 SDSIDN

-176 TATDG
+176 TSTG
-181 TTVIP
+181 GSTVIP

-197 DFPTRFC
+197 NFPTRFC
-204 APSDSIDFTVTLRD
+204 APSDSIDFTLMLRD
-218 SEMRG
+218 SQMLG
-223 HEAPLYRLSI
+223 HEAPLYSLSI
-233 SGDAGGNIHPVL
+233 SGDAGGNIHPML
-245 LSTLPFGID
+245 LSTLPFGLD

-261 TNPEEIGMENMKVTL
+261 ANPSEIGLENMKVTL
-276 GKLEAQFNAGLN
+276 GKLQAGFNAGFN
-288 FENEPLL
+288 FENDPLI
-295 HTLTLDI
+295 HTLTVDI
-302 DRMRLTDLLE
+302 DRMRLADLLE
-312 IIPENYKKGFEGL
+312 IIPDNYKKGFEGL

-345 DSIPSVSVDV
+345 DSIPSVSIDV
-355 KAEAGSLRMGQ
+355 KADAERLRMGQ
-366 LYLTQLSLDGSAV
+366 LYLTRLSLDGSAV

-386 ASTIDIRRFKAS
+386 ASTIDIRRLKAS
-398 GRSVDVDLSAT
+398 GRSVDVDLSTT

-416 PQLKG
+416 PRLKG
-421 SFEGNVNLGSLPASL
+421 RFEGNVNLGSLPASL
-436 MDRLPAKITGTL
+436 MDKLPARMTGML

-455 FSVADLTP
+455 FAVADLTP

-484 ADSAVTAY
+484 PDSTVTAY
-492 TAHTVFRL
+492 TARTVFRL
-500 GSSSRIKYQGVR
+500 GSSSRIKYQGVK

-529 AYGAV
+529 GYGAM

-558 TPLGVNISAGHLTVT
+558 TPLGVTISAALLTAT
-573 DDSTSTRLLLRD
+573 DDSTSTRMLLRD
-585 AAVKGSIQRFESNDK
+585 TAVKGAIQRFQSNDK
-600 APLIKALVDAR
+600 APLIKALVNAR

-637 RRAGNRPR
+637 RRAANRPR
-645 RVNASRTDSSAAAS
+645 RSTAARADSSAAVSVSAN
-659 ETGARL
+659 RL
-665 QVSDSTASLLR
+665 HVNDTTASLLR

-681 GNLKARAVRGFTPA
+681 GNMKARTVRIFTPA

-713 VILHPTDVTAGKS
+713 VILHPTDLTAGKS
-726 SLRIDGTIR
+726 SLRIYGTIR

-740 LAGRRRRP
+740 LTGRRRP

-763 ELTEAALRGAAF
+763 ELTDAALRGAAF
-775 MAKVEEG
+775 ITKVEDG
-782 TAGSVTLTDD
+782 TAGRVALTDD

-801 SQTSEDDR
+801 SQTAEDDR

-814 PGNLTANVRL
+814 PGNITANVRL
-824 RADEVVYSDVILHRM
+824 LADEVVYSDVILNRLT
-839 AGNLSVYDGALRL
+839 GNLSVYDGALRL
-852 DRLSARSPIGNVNFS
+852 DRLAARSPIGNVNFS

-875 ADLSFAAGMN
+875 SDLSFAAGMN
-885 VRRMDLNHVIRMV
+885 VRRMDLNHVMRMI

-923 RLDSAMNLQLNTL
+923 SLDSAMNLRLNTL

-978 MAVKDSRLN
+978 MTVKDSRLN

-1009 LNLDYHIS
+1009 LNLDYHVS

-1079 RGRPRLGLTAPIP
+1079 RGRAQLRLTNPVSAAGPAH
-1092 SSDQTLPE
+1092 PE
-1100 TSDTISHADSVMLI
+1100 SSDTISHADSVMLI
-1114 KEGVLNRPAGFVMPG
+1114 KEGVLSRPAGFVMPG
-1129 EEAPQTQARKKK
+1129 EEADQPQAKKKK

>member
-7 HNVTEGTDPQP
+7 HNVTEGTESQP
-18 PRKRRPLWLRI
+18 ARKHRPLWLRI
-29 AKWLGIGIGA
+29 IKWLGIGIAA
-39 IAVLLIAAISIA
+39 IAVLVIAVISIA

-73 ADVAAKRVELTFWH
+73 ADVDAKRVELTFWH

-96 DSLAIVSRGL
+96 DSLAIVSRSL
-106 RDVPDS
+106 REIPDS
-112 IRATLPADA
+112 IRVTLPADA
-121 DTLLTLHRFSGG
+121 DTLLTVNRFSGG
-133 INVGELAL
+133 INVGELTL
-141 GNIALYDVTFDRPR
+141 GNIALYDVIIDRPR
-155 LNLMVA
+155 LNLVVA
-161 SDSINN
+161 SDSIDN

-176 TATDG
+176 TSTG
-181 TTVIP
+181 GSTVIP

-197 DFPTRFC
+197 NFPTRFC
-204 APSDSIDFTVTLRD
+204 APSDSIDFTLMLRD
-218 SEMRG
+218 SQMLG
-223 HEAPLYRLSI
+223 HEAPLYSLSI

-245 LSTLPFGID
+245 LSTLPFGLD

-261 TNPEEIGMENMKVTL
+261 ANPSEIGLENMKVTL
-276 GKLEAQFNAGLN
+276 GKLQAGFNAGFN
-288 FENEPLL
+288 FENDPLI
-295 HTLTLDI
+295 HTLTVDI
-302 DRMRLTDLLE
+302 DRMRLADLLE
-312 IIPENYKKGFEGL
+312 IIPDNYKKGFEGL

-345 DSIPSVSVDV
+345 DSIPSVSIDV
-355 KAEAGSLRMGQ
+355 KADAERLRMGQ
-366 LYLTQLSLDGSAV
+366 LYLTRLSLDGSAV

-386 ASTIDIRRFKAS
+386 TSTIDIRRLKAS
-398 GRSVDVDLSAT
+398 GRSVDVDLSTT

-416 PQLKG
+416 PRLKG
-421 SFEGNVNLGSLPASL
+421 RFEGNVNLGSLPASL
-436 MDRLPAKITGTL
+436 MDKLPARMTGML

-455 FSVADLTP
+455 FAVADLTP

-484 ADSAVTAY
+484 PDSTVTAY
-492 TAHTVFRL
+492 TARTVFRL
-500 GSSSRIKYQGVR
+500 GSSSRIKYQGVK

-529 AYGAV
+529 GYGAM

-558 TPLGVNISAGHLTVT
+558 TPLGVTISAALLTAT
-573 DDSTSTRLLLRD
+573 DDSTSTRMLLRD
-585 AAVKGSIQRFESNDK
+585 TAVKGAIQRFQSNDK
-600 APLIKALVDAR
+600 APLIKALVNAR

-637 RRAGNRPR
+637 RRAANRPR
-645 RVNASRTDSSAAAS
+645 RSTAARADSSAAVSVSAN
-659 ETGARL
+659 RL
-665 QVSDSTASLLR
+665 HVNDTTASLLR

-681 GNLKARAVRGFTPA
+681 GNMKARTVRIFTPA

-713 VILHPTDVTAGKS
+713 VILHPTDLTAGKS
-726 SLRIDGTIR
+726 SLRIYGTIR

-740 LAGRRRRP
+740 LTGRRRP

-763 ELTEAALRGAAF
+763 ELTDAALRGAAF
-775 MAKVEEG
+775 ITKVEDG
-782 TAGSVTLTDD
+782 TAGRVALTDD

-801 SQTSEDDR
+801 SQTAEDDR

-814 PGNLTANVRL
+814 PGNITANVRL
-824 RADEVVYSDVILHRM
+824 LADEVVYSDVILNRLT
-839 AGNLSVYDGALRL
+839 GNLSVYDGALRL
-852 DRLSARSPIGNVNFS
+852 DRLAARSPIGNVNFS

-875 ADLSFAAGMN
+875 SDLSFAAGMN
-885 VRRMDLNHVIRMV
+885 VRRMDLNHVMRMI

-923 RLDSAMNLQLNTL
+923 SLDSAMNLRLNTL

-978 MAVKDSRLN
+978 MTVKDSRLN

-1009 LNLDYHIS
+1009 LNLDYHVS

-1079 RGRPRLGLTAPIP
+1079 RGRAQLRLTNPVSAAGPAH
-1092 SSDQTLPE
+1092 PE
-1100 TSDTISHADSVMLI
+1100 SSDTISHADSVMLI
-1114 KEGVLNRPAGFVMPG
+1114 KEGVLSRPAGFVMPG
-1129 EEAPQTQARKKK
+1129 EEADQPQAKKKK

>member
-7 HNVTEGTDPQP
+7 HNVTEGTESQP
-18 PRKRRPLWLRI
+18 ARKHRPLWLRI
-29 AKWLGIGIGA
+29 IKWLGIGIAA
-39 IAVLLIAAISIA
+39 IAVLVIAVISIA

-73 ADVAAKRVELTFWH
+73 ADVDAKRVELTFWH

-96 DSLAIVSRGL
+96 DSLAIVSRSL
-106 RDVPDS
+106 REIPDS
-112 IRATLPADA
+112 IRVTLPADA
-121 DTLLTLHRFSGG
+121 DTLLTVNRFSGG
-133 INVGELAL
+133 INVGELTL
-141 GNIALYDVTFDRPR
+141 GNIALYDVIIDRPR
-155 LNLMVA
+155 LNLVVA
-161 SDSINN
+161 SDSIDN

-176 TATDG
+176 TSTG
-181 TTVIP
+181 GSTVIP

-197 DFPTRFC
+197 NFPTRFC
-204 APSDSIDFTVTLRD
+204 APSDSIDFTLMLRD
-218 SEMRG
+218 SQMLG
-223 HEAPLYRLSI
+223 HEAPLYSLSI

-245 LSTLPFGID
+245 LSTLPFGLD

-261 TNPEEIGMENMKVTL
+261 ANPSEIGLENMKVTL
-276 GKLEAQFNAGLN
+276 GKLQAGFNAGFN
-288 FENEPLL
+288 FENDPLI
-295 HTLTLDI
+295 HTLTVDI
-302 DRMRLTDLLE
+302 DRMRLADLLE
-312 IIPENYKKGFEGL
+312 IIPDNYKKGFEGL

-345 DSIPSVSVDV
+345 DSIPSVSIDV
-355 KAEAGSLRMGQ
+355 KADAERLRMGQ
-366 LYLTQLSLDGSAV
+366 LYLTRLSLDGSAV

-386 ASTIDIRRFKAS
+386 ASTIDIRRLKAS
-398 GRSVDVDLSAT
+398 GRSVDVDLSTT

-416 PQLKG
+416 PRLKG
-421 SFEGNVNLGSLPASL
+421 RFEGNVNLGSLPASL
-436 MDRLPAKITGTL
+436 MDKLPARMTGML

-455 FSVADLTP
+455 FAVADLTP

-484 ADSAVTAY
+484 PDSTVTAY
-492 TAHTVFRL
+492 TARTVFRL
-500 GSSSRIKYQGVR
+500 GSSSRIKYQGVK

-529 AYGAV
+529 GYGAM

-558 TPLGVNISAGHLTVT
+558 TPLGVTISAALLTVT
-573 DDSTSTRLLLRD
+573 DDSTSTRMLLRD
-585 AAVKGSIQRFESNDK
+585 TAVKGAIQRFQSNDK
-600 APLIKALVDAR
+600 APLIKALVNAR

-637 RRAGNRPR
+637 RRAANRPR
-645 RVNASRTDSSAAAS
+645 RSTAARADSSAAVSVSAN
-659 ETGARL
+659 RL
-665 QVSDSTASLLR
+665 HVNDTTASLLR

-681 GNLKARAVRGFTPA
+681 GNMKARTVRIFTPA

-713 VILHPTDVTAGKS
+713 VILHPTDLTAGKS
-726 SLRIDGTIR
+726 SLRIYGTIR

-740 LAGRRRRP
+740 LTGRRRP

-763 ELTEAALRGAAF
+763 ELTDAALRGAAF
-775 MAKVEEG
+775 ITKVEDG
-782 TAGSVTLTDD
+782 TAGRVALTDD

-801 SQTSEDDR
+801 SQTAEDDR

-814 PGNLTANVRL
+814 PGNITANVRL
-824 RADEVVYSDVILHRM
+824 LADEVVYSDVILNRLT
-839 AGNLSVYDGALRL
+839 GNLSVYDGALRL
-852 DRLSARSPIGNVNFS
+852 DRLAARSPIGNVNFS

-875 ADLSFAAGMN
+875 SDLSFAAGMN
-885 VRRMDLNHVIRMV
+885 VRRMDLNHVMRMI

-923 RLDSAMNLQLNTL
+923 SLDSAMNLRLNTL

-978 MAVKDSRLN
+978 MTVKDSRLN

-1009 LNLDYHIS
+1009 LNLDYHVS

-1079 RGRPRLGLTAPIP
+1079 RGRAQLRLTNPVSAAGPAH
-1092 SSDQTLPE
+1092 PE
-1100 TSDTISHADSVMLI
+1100 SSDTISHADSVMLI
-1114 KEGVLNRPAGFVMPG
+1114 KEGVLSRPAGFVMPG
-1129 EEAPQTQARKKK
+1129 EEADQPQAKKKK

>member
-7 HNVTEGTDPQP
+7 HNVTEGTESQP
-18 PRKRRPLWLRI
+18 ARKHRPLWLRI
-29 AKWLGIGIGA
+29 TKWLGIGIAA
-39 IAVLLIAAISIA
+39 IAVLVIAVISIA

-73 ADVAAKRVELTFWH
+73 ADVDAKRVELTFWH

-96 DSLAIVSRGL
+96 DSLAIVSRSL
-106 RDVPDS
+106 REIPDS

-121 DTLLTLHRFSGG
+121 DTLLTVNRFSGG
-133 INVGELAL
+133 INVGELTL
-141 GNIALYDVTFDRPR
+141 GNIALYDVIIDRPR
-155 LNLMVA
+155 LNLVVA
-161 SDSINN
+161 SDSIDN

-176 TATDG
+176 TSTG
-181 TTVIP
+181 GSTVIP

-197 DFPTRFC
+197 NFPTRFC
-204 APSDSIDFTVTLRD
+204 VPSDSIDFTLMLRD
-218 SEMRG
+218 SQMLG
-223 HEAPLYRLSI
+223 HEAPLYSLSI

-245 LSTLPFGID
+245 LSTLPFGLD

-261 TNPEEIGMENMKVTL
+261 ANPSEIGLENMKVTL
-276 GKLEAQFNAGLN
+276 GKLQAGFNAGFN
-288 FENEPLL
+288 FENDPLI
-295 HTLTLDI
+295 HTLTVDI
-302 DRMRLTDLLE
+302 DRMRLADLLE
-312 IIPENYKKGFEGL
+312 IIPDNYKKGFEGL

-345 DSIPSVSVDV
+345 DSIPSVSIDV
-355 KAEAGSLRMGQ
+355 KANAERLRMGQ
-366 LYLTQLSLDGSAV
+366 LYLTRLSLDGSAV

-386 ASTIDIRRFKAS
+386 ASTIDIRRLKAS
-398 GRSVDVDLSAT
+398 GRSVDVDLSTT

-416 PQLKG
+416 PRLKG
-421 SFEGNVNLGSLPASL
+421 RFEGNVNLGSLPASL
-436 MDRLPAKITGTL
+436 MDKLPARMTGML

-455 FSVADLTP
+455 FAVADLTP

-484 ADSAVTAY
+484 PDSTVTAY
-492 TAHTVFRL
+492 TARTVFRL
-500 GSSSRIKYQGVR
+500 GSSSRINNQGVK

-529 AYGAV
+529 GYGAM

-558 TPLGVNISAGHLTVT
+558 TPLGVTISAALLTAT
-573 DDSTSTRLLLRD
+573 DDSTSTRMLLRD
-585 AAVKGSIQRFESNDK
+585 TAVKGAIQRFQSNDK
-600 APLIKALVDAR
+600 EPLIKALVNAR

-637 RRAGNRPR
+637 RRAANRPR
-645 RVNASRTDSSAAAS
+645 RSTAARADSSAAVS
-659 ETGARL
+659 ESANRL
-665 QVSDSTASLLR
+665 HVNDTTASLLR

-681 GNLKARAVRGFTPA
+681 GNMKARTVRIFTPA

-713 VILHPTDVTAGKS
+713 VILHPTDLTAGKS
-726 SLRIDGTIR
+726 SLRIYGTIR

-740 LAGRRRRP
+740 LTGRRRP

-763 ELTEAALRGAAF
+763 ELTDAALRGAAF
-775 MAKVEEG
+775 ITKVEDG
-782 TAGSVTLTDD
+782 TAGRVALTDD

-801 SQTSEDDR
+801 SQTAEDDR

-814 PGNLTANVRL
+814 PGNITANVRL
-824 RADEVVYSDVILHRM
+824 LADEVVYSDVILNRLT
-839 AGNLSVYDGALRL
+839 GNLSVYDGALRL
-852 DRLSARSPIGNVNFS
+852 DRLAARSPIGNVNFS

-875 ADLSFAAGMN
+875 SDLSFAAGMN
-885 VRRMDLNHVIRMV
+885 VRRMDLNHVMRMI

-923 RLDSAMNLQLNTL
+923 SLDSAMNLRLNTL

-978 MAVKDSRLN
+978 MTVKDSRLN

-1009 LNLDYHIS
+1009 LNLDYHVS

-1079 RGRPRLGLTAPIP
+1079 RGRAQLRLTNPVSAAGPAH
-1092 SSDQTLPE
+1092 PE
-1100 TSDTISHADSVMLI
+1100 SSDTISHADSVMLI
-1114 KEGVLNRPAGFVMPG
+1114 KEGVLSRPAGFVMPG
-1129 EEAPQTQARKKK
+1129 EEADQPQAKKKK

>member
-7 HNVTEGTDPQP
+7 HNVTEGTESQP
-18 PRKRRPLWLRI
+18 ARKHRPLWLRI
-29 AKWLGIGIGA
+29 IKWLGIGIAA
-39 IAVLLIAAISIA
+39 IAVLVIAVISIA

-73 ADVAAKRVELTFWH
+73 ADVDAKRVELTFWH

-96 DSLAIVSRGL
+96 DSLAIVSRSL
-106 RDVPDS
+106 REIPDS
-112 IRATLPADA
+112 IRVTLPADA
-121 DTLLTLHRFSGG
+121 DTLLTVNRFSGG
-133 INVGELAL
+133 INVGELTL
-141 GNIALYDVTFDRPR
+141 GNIALYDVIIDRPR
-155 LNLMVA
+155 LNLVVA
-161 SDSINN
+161 SDSIDN

-176 TATDG
+176 TSTG
-181 TTVIP
+181 GSTVIP

-197 DFPTRFC
+197 NFPTRFC
-204 APSDSIDFTVTLRD
+204 APSDSIDFTLMIRD
-218 SEMRG
+218 SQMLG

-245 LSTLPFGID
+245 LSTLPFGLD

-261 TNPEEIGMENMKVTL
+261 ANPSEIGLENMKVTL
-276 GKLEAQFNAGLN
+276 GKLQAGFNAGFN
-288 FENEPLL
+288 FENDPLI
-295 HTLTLDI
+295 HTLTVDI
-302 DRMRLTDLLE
+302 DRMRLADLLE
-312 IIPENYKKGFEGL
+312 IIPDNYKKGFEGL

-345 DSIPSVSVDV
+345 DSIPSVSIDV
-355 KAEAGSLRMGQ
+355 KADAERLRMGQ
-366 LYLTQLSLDGSAV
+366 LYLTRLSLDGSAV

-386 ASTIDIRRFKAS
+386 ASTIDIRRLKAS
-398 GRSVDVDLSAT
+398 GRSVDVDLSTT

-416 PQLKG
+416 PRLKG
-421 SFEGNVNLGSLPASL
+421 RFEGNVNLGSLPASL
-436 MDRLPAKITGTL
+436 MDKLPARMTGML

-455 FSVADLTP
+455 FAVADLTP

-484 ADSAVTAY
+484 PDSTVTAY
-492 TAHTVFRL
+492 TARTVFRL
-500 GSSSRIKYQGVR
+500 GSSSRIKYQGVK

-529 AYGAV
+529 GYGAM

-558 TPLGVNISAGHLTVT
+558 TPLGVTISAALLTAT
-573 DDSTSTRLLLRD
+573 DDSTSTRMLLRD
-585 AAVKGSIQRFESNDK
+585 TAVKGAIQRFQSNDK
-600 APLIKALVDAR
+600 APLIKALVNAR

-637 RRAGNRPR
+637 RRAANRPR
-645 RVNASRTDSSAAAS
+645 RSTAARADSSAAVSVSAN
-659 ETGARL
+659 RL
-665 QVSDSTASLLR
+665 HVNDTTASLLR

-681 GNLKARAVRGFTPA
+681 GNMKARTVRIFTPA

-713 VILHPTDVTAGKS
+713 VILHPTDLTAGKS
-726 SLRIDGTIR
+726 SLRIYGTIR

-740 LAGRRRRP
+740 LTGRRRP

-763 ELTEAALRGAAF
+763 ELTDAALRGAAF
-775 MAKVEEG
+775 ITKVEDG
-782 TAGSVTLTDD
+782 TAGRVALTDD

-801 SQTSEDDR
+801 SQTAEDDR

-814 PGNLTANVRL
+814 PGNITANVRL
-824 RADEVVYSDVILHRM
+824 LADEVVYSDVILNRLT
-839 AGNLSVYDGALRL
+839 GNLSVYDGALRL
-852 DRLSARSPIGNVNFS
+852 DRLAARSPIGNVNFS

-875 ADLSFAAGMN
+875 SDLSFAAGMN
-885 VRRMDLNHVIRMV
+885 VRRMDLNHVMRMI

-923 RLDSAMNLQLNTL
+923 SLDSAMNLRLNTL

-978 MAVKDSRLN
+978 MTVKDSRLN

-1009 LNLDYHIS
+1009 LNLDYHVS

-1079 RGRPRLGLTAPIP
+1079 RGRAQLRLTNPVSAAGPAH
-1092 SSDQTLPE
+1092 PE
-1100 TSDTISHADSVMLI
+1100 SSDTISHADSVMLI
-1114 KEGVLNRPAGFVMPG
+1114 KEGVLSRPAGFVMPG
-1129 EEAPQTQARKKK
+1129 EEADQPQAKKKK

>member
-7 HNVTEGTDPQP
+7 HNVTEGTESQP
-18 PRKRRPLWLRI
+18 ARKHRPLWLRI
-29 AKWLGIGIGA
+29 IKWLGIGIAA
-39 IAVLLIAAISIA
+39 IAVLVIAVISIA

-73 ADVAAKRVELTFWH
+73 ADVDAKRVELTFWH

-96 DSLAIVSRGL
+96 DSLAIVSRSL
-106 RDVPDS
+106 REIPDS
-112 IRATLPADA
+112 IRVTLPADA
-121 DTLLTLHRFSGG
+121 DTLLTVNRFSGG
-133 INVGELAL
+133 INVGELTL
-141 GNIALYDVTFDRPR
+141 GNIALYDVIIDRPR
-155 LNLMVA
+155 LNLVVA
-161 SDSINN
+161 SDSIDN

-176 TATDG
+176 TSTG
-181 TTVIP
+181 GSTVIP

-197 DFPTRFC
+197 NFPTRFC
-204 APSDSIDFTVTLRD
+204 APSDSIDFTLMLRD
-218 SEMRG
+218 SQMLG
-223 HEAPLYRLSI
+223 HEAPLYSLSI

-245 LSTLPFGID
+245 LSTLPFGLD

-261 TNPEEIGMENMKVTL
+261 ANPSEIGLENMKVTL
-276 GKLEAQFNAGLN
+276 GKLQAGFNAGFN
-288 FENEPLL
+288 FENDPLI
-295 HTLTLDI
+295 HTLTVDI
-302 DRMRLTDLLE
+302 DRMRLADLLE
-312 IIPENYKKGFEGL
+312 IIPDNYKKGFEGL

-345 DSIPSVSVDV
+345 DSIPSVSIDV
-355 KAEAGSLRMGQ
+355 KADAERLRMGQ
-366 LYLTQLSLDGSAV
+366 LYLTRLSLDGSAV

-386 ASTIDIRRFKAS
+386 ASTIDIRRLKAS
-398 GRSVDVDLSAT
+398 GRSVDVDLSTT

-416 PQLKG
+416 PRLKG
-421 SFEGNVNLGSLPASL
+421 RFEGNVNLGSLPASL
-436 MDRLPAKITGTL
+436 MDKLPARMTGML

-455 FSVADLTP
+455 FAVADLTP

-484 ADSAVTAY
+484 PDSTVTAY
-492 TAHTVFRL
+492 TARTVFRL
-500 GSSSRIKYQGVR
+500 GSSSRIKYQGVK

-529 AYGAV
+529 GYGAM

-558 TPLGVNISAGHLTVT
+558 TPLGVTISAALLTAT
-573 DDSTSTRLLLRD
+573 DDSTSTRMLLRD
-585 AAVKGSIQRFESNDK
+585 TAVKGAIQRFQSNDK
-600 APLIKALVDAR
+600 APLIKALVNAR

-637 RRAGNRPR
+637 RRAANRPR
-645 RVNASRTDSSAAAS
+645 RSTAARADSSAAVSVSAN
-659 ETGARL
+659 RL
-665 QVSDSTASLLR
+665 HVNDTTASLLR

-681 GNLKARAVRGFTPA
+681 GNMKARTVRIFTPA

-713 VILHPTDVTAGKS
+713 VILHPTDLTAGKS
-726 SLRIDGTIR
+726 SLRIYGTIR

-740 LAGRRRRP
+740 LTGRRRP

-763 ELTEAALRGAAF
+763 ELTDAALRGAAF
-775 MAKVEEG
+775 ITKVEDG
-782 TAGSVTLTDD
+782 TAGRVALTDD

-801 SQTSEDDR
+801 SQTAEDDR

-814 PGNLTANVRL
+814 PGNITANVRL
-824 RADEVVYSDVILHRM
+824 LADEVVYSDVILNRLT
-839 AGNLSVYDGALRL
+839 GNLSVYDGALRL
-852 DRLSARSPIGNVNFS
+852 DRLAARSPIGNVNFS

-875 ADLSFAAGMN
+875 SDLSFAAGMN
-885 VRRMDLNHVIRMV
+885 VRRMDLNHVMRMI

-923 RLDSAMNLQLNTL
+923 SLDSAMNLRLNTL

-978 MAVKDSRLN
+978 MTVKDSRLN

-1009 LNLDYHIS
+1009 LNLDYHVS

-1079 RGRPRLGLTAPIP
+1079 RGRAQLRLTNPVSAAGPAH
-1092 SSDQTLPE
+1092 PE
-1100 TSDTISHADSVMLI
+1100 SSDTISHADSVMLI
-1114 KEGVLNRPAGFVMPG
+1114 KEGVLSRPAGFVMPG
-1129 EEAPQTQARKKK
+1129 EEADQPQAKKKK

>member
-7 HNVTEGTDPQP
+7 HNVTEGTESQP
-18 PRKRRPLWLRI
+18 ARKHRPLWLRI
-29 AKWLGIGIGA
+29 IKWLGIGIAA
-39 IAVLLIAAISIA
+39 IAVLVIAVISIA

-73 ADVAAKRVELTFWH
+73 ADVDAKRVELTFWH

-96 DSLAIVSRGL
+96 DSLAIVSRSL
-106 RDVPDS
+106 REIPDS

-121 DTLLTLHRFSGG
+121 DTLLTVNRFSGG
-133 INVGELAL
+133 INVGELTL
-141 GNIALYDVTFDRPR
+141 SNIALYDVIIDRPR
-155 LNLMVA
+155 LNLVVA
-161 SDSINN
+161 SDSIDN

-176 TATDG
+176 TSTG
-181 TTVIP
+181 GSTVIP

-197 DFPTRFC
+197 NFPTRFC
-204 APSDSIDFTVTLRD
+204 APSDSIDFTLMLRD
-218 SEMRG
+218 SQMLG
-223 HEAPLYRLSI
+223 HEAPLYSLSI

-245 LSTLPFGID
+245 LSTLPFGLD

-261 TNPEEIGMENMKVTL
+261 ANPSEIGLENMKVTL
-276 GKLEAQFNAGLN
+276 GKLQAGFNAGFN
-288 FENEPLL
+288 FENDPLI
-295 HTLTLDI
+295 HTLTVDI
-302 DRMRLTDLLE
+302 DRMRLADLLE
-312 IIPENYKKGFEGL
+312 IIPDNYKKGFEGL

-345 DSIPSVSVDV
+345 DSIPSVSIDV
-355 KAEAGSLRMGQ
+355 KADAERLRMGQ
-366 LYLTQLSLDGSAV
+366 LYLTRLSLDGSAV

-386 ASTIDIRRFKAS
+386 ASTIDIRRLKAS
-398 GRSVDVDLSAT
+398 GRSVDVDLSTT

-416 PQLKG
+416 PRLKG
-421 SFEGNVNLGSLPASL
+421 RFEGNVNLGSLPASL
-436 MDRLPAKITGTL
+436 MDKLPARMTGML

-455 FSVADLTP
+455 FAVADLTP

-484 ADSAVTAY
+484 PDSTVTAY
-492 TAHTVFRL
+492 TARTVFRL
-500 GSSSRIKYQGVR
+500 GSSSRIKYQGVK

-529 AYGAV
+529 GYGAM

-558 TPLGVNISAGHLTVT
+558 TPLGVTISAALLTAT
-573 DDSTSTRLLLRD
+573 DDSTSTRMLLRD
-585 AAVKGSIQRFESNDK
+585 TAVKGAIQRFQSNDK
-600 APLIKALVDAR
+600 APLIKALVNAR

-637 RRAGNRPR
+637 RRAANRPR
-645 RVNASRTDSSAAAS
+645 RSTAARADSSAAVSVSAN
-659 ETGARL
+659 RL
-665 QVSDSTASLLR
+665 HVNDTTASLLR

-681 GNLKARAVRGFTPA
+681 GNMKARTVRIFTPA

-713 VILHPTDVTAGKS
+713 VILHPTDLTAGKS
-726 SLRIDGTIR
+726 SLRIYGTIR

-740 LAGRRRRP
+740 LTGRRRP

-763 ELTEAALRGAAF
+763 ELTDAALRGAAF
-775 MAKVEEG
+775 ITKVEDG
-782 TAGSVTLTDD
+782 TAGRVALTDD

-801 SQTSEDDR
+801 SQTAEDDR

-814 PGNLTANVRL
+814 PGNITANVRL
-824 RADEVVYSDVILHRM
+824 LADEVVYSDVILNRLT
-839 AGNLSVYDGALRL
+839 GNLSVYDGALRL
-852 DRLSARSPIGNVNFS
+852 DRLAARSPIGNVNFS

-875 ADLSFAAGMN
+875 SDLSFAAGMN
-885 VRRMDLNHVIRMV
+885 VRRMDLNHVMRMI

-923 RLDSAMNLQLNTL
+923 SLDSAMNLRLNTL

-978 MAVKDSRLN
+978 MTVKDSRLN

-1009 LNLDYHIS
+1009 LNLDYHVS

-1079 RGRPRLGLTAPIP
+1079 RGRAQLRLTNPVSAAGPAH
-1092 SSDQTLPE
+1092 PE
-1100 TSDTISHADSVMLI
+1100 SSDTISHADSVMLI
-1114 KEGVLNRPAGFVMPG
+1114 KEGVLSRPAGFVMPG
-1129 EEAPQTQARKKK
+1129 EEADQPQAKKKK

>member
-7 HNVTEGTDPQP
+7 HNITEGTESQP
-18 PRKRRPLWLRI
+18 ARKHRPLWLRI
-29 AKWLGIGIGA
+29 IKWLGIGIAA
-39 IAVLLIAAISIA
+39 IAVLVIAVISIA

-73 ADVAAKRVELTFWH
+73 ADVDAKRVELTFWH

-96 DSLAIVSRGL
+96 DSLAIVSRSL
-106 RDVPDS
+106 REIPDS

-121 DTLLTLHRFSGG
+121 DTLLTVNRFSGG
-133 INVGELAL
+133 INVGELTL
-141 GNIALYDVTFDRPR
+141 SNIALYDVIIDRPR
-155 LNLMVA
+155 LNLVVA
-161 SDSINN
+161 SDSIDN

-176 TATDG
+176 TSTG
-181 TTVIP
+181 GSTVIP

-197 DFPTRFC
+197 NFPTRFC
-204 APSDSIDFTVTLRD
+204 APSDSIDFTLMLRD
-218 SEMRG
+218 SQMLG
-223 HEAPLYRLSI
+223 HEAPLYSLSI

-245 LSTLPFGID
+245 LSTLPFGLD

-261 TNPEEIGMENMKVTL
+261 ANPSEIGLENMKVTL
-276 GKLEAQFNAGLN
+276 GKLQAGFNAGFN
-288 FENEPLL
+288 FENDPLI
-295 HTLTLDI
+295 HTLTVDI
-302 DRMRLTDLLE
+302 DRMRLADLLE
-312 IIPENYKKGFEGL
+312 IIPDNYKKGFEGL

-345 DSIPSVSVDV
+345 DSIPSVSIDV
-355 KAEAGSLRMGQ
+355 KADAERLRMGQ
-366 LYLTQLSLDGSAV
+366 LYLTRLSLDGSAV

-386 ASTIDIRRFKAS
+386 ASTIDIRRLKAS
-398 GRSVDVDLSAT
+398 GRSVDVDLSTT

-416 PQLKG
+416 PRLKG
-421 SFEGNVNLGSLPASL
+421 RFEGNVNLGSLPASL
-436 MDRLPAKITGTL
+436 MDKLPARMTGML

-455 FSVADLTP
+455 FAVADLTP

-484 ADSAVTAY
+484 PDSTVTAY
-492 TAHTVFRL
+492 TARTVFRL
-500 GSSSRIKYQGVR
+500 GSSSRIKYQGVK

-529 AYGAV
+529 GYGAM

-558 TPLGVNISAGHLTVT
+558 TPLGVTISAALLTAT
-573 DDSTSTRLLLRD
+573 DDSTSTRMLLRD
-585 AAVKGSIQRFESNDK
+585 TAVKGAIQRFQSNDK
-600 APLIKALVDAR
+600 APLIKALVNAR

-637 RRAGNRPR
+637 RRAANRPR
-645 RVNASRTDSSAAAS
+645 RSTAARADSSAAVSVSAN
-659 ETGARL
+659 RL
-665 QVSDSTASLLR
+665 HVNDTTASLLR

-681 GNLKARAVRGFTPA
+681 GNMKARTVRIFTPA

-713 VILHPTDVTAGKS
+713 VILHPTDLTAGKS
-726 SLRIDGTIR
+726 SLRIYGTIR

-740 LAGRRRRP
+740 LTGRRRP

-763 ELTEAALRGAAF
+763 ELTDAALRGAAF
-775 MAKVEEG
+775 ITKVEDG
-782 TAGSVTLTDD
+782 TAGRVALTDD

-801 SQTSEDDR
+801 SQTVEDDR

-814 PGNLTANVRL
+814 PGNITANVRL
-824 RADEVVYSDVILHRM
+824 LADEVVYSDVILNRLT
-839 AGNLSVYDGALRL
+839 GNLSVYDGALRL
-852 DRLSARSPIGNVNFS
+852 DRLAARSPIGNVNFS

-875 ADLSFAAGMN
+875 SDLSFAAGMN
-885 VRRMDLNHVIRMV
+885 VRRMDLNHVMRMI

-923 RLDSAMNLQLNTL
+923 SLDSAMNLRLNTL

-978 MAVKDSRLN
+978 MTVKDSRLN

-1009 LNLDYHIS
+1009 LNLDYHVS

-1079 RGRPRLGLTAPIP
+1079 RGRAQLRLTNPVSAAGPAH
-1092 SSDQTLPE
+1092 PE
-1100 TSDTISHADSVMLI
+1100 SSDTISHADSVMLI
-1114 KEGVLNRPAGFVMPG
+1114 KEGVLSRPAGFVMPG
-1129 EEAPQTQARKKK
+1129 EEADQPQAKKKK

>member
-7 HNVTEGTDPQP
+7 HNVTEGTESQP
-18 PRKRRPLWLRI
+18 ARKHRPLWLRI
-29 AKWLGIGIGA
+29 IKWLGIGIAA
-39 IAVLLIAAISIA
+39 IAVLVIAVISIA

-73 ADVAAKRVELTFWH
+73 ADVDAKRVELTFWH

-96 DSLAIVSRGL
+96 DSLAIVSRSL
-106 RDVPDS
+106 REIPDS

-121 DTLLTLHRFSGG
+121 DTLLTVNRFSGG
-133 INVGELAL
+133 INVGELTL
-141 GNIALYDVTFDRPR
+141 GNIALYDVIIDRPR
-155 LNLMVA
+155 LNLVVA
-161 SDSINN
+161 SDSIDN

-176 TATDG
+176 TSTG
-181 TTVIP
+181 GSTVIP

-197 DFPTRFC
+197 NFPTRFC
-204 APSDSIDFTVTLRD
+204 APSDSIDFTLMLRD
-218 SEMRG
+218 SQMLG
-223 HEAPLYRLSI
+223 HEAPLYSLSI

-245 LSTLPFGID
+245 LSTLPFGLD

-261 TNPEEIGMENMKVTL
+261 ANPSEIGLENMKVTL
-276 GKLEAQFNAGLN
+276 GKLQAGFNAGFN
-288 FENEPLL
+288 FENDPLI
-295 HTLTLDI
+295 HTLTVDI
-302 DRMRLTDLLE
+302 DRMRLADLLE
-312 IIPENYKKGFEGL
+312 IIPDNYKKGFEGL

-345 DSIPSVSVDV
+345 DSIPSVSIDV
-355 KAEAGSLRMGQ
+355 KADAERLRMGQ
-366 LYLTQLSLDGSAV
+366 LYLTRLSLDGSAV

-386 ASTIDIRRFKAS
+386 ASTIDIRRLKAS
-398 GRSVDVDLSAT
+398 GRSVDVDLSTT

-416 PQLKG
+416 PRLKG
-421 SFEGNVNLGSLPASL
+421 RFEGNVNLGSLPASL
-436 MDRLPAKITGTL
+436 MDKLPARMTGML

-455 FSVADLTP
+455 FAVADLTP

-484 ADSAVTAY
+484 PDSTVTAY
-492 TAHTVFRL
+492 TARTVFRL
-500 GSSSRIKYQGVR
+500 GSSSRIKYQGVK

-529 AYGAV
+529 GYGAM

-558 TPLGVNISAGHLTVT
+558 TPLGVTISAALLTAT
-573 DDSTSTRLLLRD
+573 DDSTSTRMLLRD
-585 AAVKGSIQRFESNDK
+585 TAVKGAIQRFQSNDK
-600 APLIKALVDAR
+600 APLIKALVNAR

-637 RRAGNRPR
+637 RRAANRPR
-645 RVNASRTDSSAAAS
+645 RSTAARADSSAAVSVSAN
-659 ETGARL
+659 RL
-665 QVSDSTASLLR
+665 HVNDTTASLLR

-681 GNLKARAVRGFTPA
+681 GNMKARTVRIFTPA

-713 VILHPTDVTAGKS
+713 VILHPTDLTAGKS
-726 SLRIDGTIR
+726 SLRIYGTIR

-740 LAGRRRRP
+740 LTGRRRP

-763 ELTEAALRGAAF
+763 ELTDAALRGAAF
-775 MAKVEEG
+775 ITKVEDG
-782 TAGSVTLTDD
+782 TAGRVALTDD

-801 SQTSEDDR
+801 SQTAEDDR

-814 PGNLTANVRL
+814 PGNITANVRL
-824 RADEVVYSDVILHRM
+824 LADEVVYSDVILNRLT
-839 AGNLSVYDGALRL
+839 GNLSVYDGALRL
-852 DRLSARSPIGNVNFS
+852 DRLAARSPIGNVNFS

-875 ADLSFAAGMN
+875 SDLSFAAGMN
-885 VRRMDLNHVIRMV
+885 VRRMDLNHVMRMI

-923 RLDSAMNLQLNTL
+923 SLDSAMNLRLNTL

-978 MAVKDSRLN
+978 MTVKDSRLN

-1009 LNLDYHIS
+1009 LNLDYHVS

-1079 RGRPRLGLTAPIP
+1079 RGRAQLRLTNPVSAAGPAH
-1092 SSDQTLPE
+1092 PE
-1100 TSDTISHADSVMLI
+1100 SSDTISHADSVMLI
-1114 KEGVLNRPAGFVMPG
+1114 KEGVLSRPAGFVMPG
-1129 EEAPQTQARKKK
+1129 EEADQPQAKKKK

>member
-7 HNVTEGTDPQP
+7 HNITEGTESQP
-18 PRKRRPLWLRI
+18 ARKHRPLWLRI
-29 AKWLGIGIGA
+29 IKWLGIGIAA
-39 IAVLLIAAISIA
+39 IAVLVIAVISIA

-73 ADVAAKRVELTFWH
+73 ADVDAKRVELTFWH

-96 DSLAIVSRGL
+96 DSLAIVSRSL
-106 RDVPDS
+106 REIPDS

-121 DTLLTLHRFSGG
+121 DTLLTVNRFSGG
-133 INVGELAL
+133 INVGELTL
-141 GNIALYDVTFDRPR
+141 SNIALYDVIIDRPR
-155 LNLMVA
+155 LNLVVA
-161 SDSINN
+161 SDSIDN

-176 TATDG
+176 TSTG
-181 TTVIP
+181 GSTVIP

-197 DFPTRFC
+197 NFPTRFC
-204 APSDSIDFTVTLRD
+204 APSDSIDFTLMLRD
-218 SEMRG
+218 SQMLG
-223 HEAPLYRLSI
+223 HEAPLYSLSI

-245 LSTLPFGID
+245 LSTLPFGLD

-261 TNPEEIGMENMKVTL
+261 ANPSEIGLENMKVTL
-276 GKLEAQFNAGLN
+276 GKLQAGFNAGFN
-288 FENEPLL
+288 FENDPLI
-295 HTLTLDI
+295 HTLTVDI
-302 DRMRLTDLLE
+302 DRMRLADLLE
-312 IIPENYKKGFEGL
+312 IIPDNYKKGFEGL

-345 DSIPSVSVDV
+345 DSIPSVSIDV
-355 KAEAGSLRMGQ
+355 KADAERLRMGQ
-366 LYLTQLSLDGSAV
+366 LYLTRLSLDGSAV

-386 ASTIDIRRFKAS
+386 ASTIDIRRLKAS
-398 GRSVDVDLSAT
+398 GRSVDVDLSTT

-416 PQLKG
+416 PRLKG
-421 SFEGNVNLGSLPASL
+421 RFEGNVNLGSLPASL
-436 MDRLPAKITGTL
+436 MDKLPARMTGML

-455 FSVADLTP
+455 FAVADLTP

-484 ADSAVTAY
+484 PDSTVTAY
-492 TAHTVFRL
+492 TARTVFRL
-500 GSSSRIKYQGVR
+500 GSSSRIKYQGVK

-529 AYGAV
+529 GYGAM

-558 TPLGVNISAGHLTVT
+558 TPLGVTISAALLTAT
-573 DDSTSTRLLLRD
+573 DDSTSTRMLLRD
-585 AAVKGSIQRFESNDK
+585 TAVKGAIQRFQSNDK
-600 APLIKALVDAR
+600 APLIKALVNAR

-637 RRAGNRPR
+637 RRAANRPR
-645 RVNASRTDSSAAAS
+645 RSTAARADSSAAVSVSAN
-659 ETGARL
+659 RL
-665 QVSDSTASLLR
+665 HVNDTTASLLR

-681 GNLKARAVRGFTPA
+681 GNMKARTVRIFTPA
-695 FPLRTRVDSMN
+695 FPLHTRVDSMN

-713 VILHPTDVTAGKS
+713 VILHPTDLTAGKS
-726 SLRIDGTIR
+726 SLRIYGTIR

-740 LAGRRRRP
+740 LTGRRRP

-763 ELTEAALRGAAF
+763 ELTDAALRGAAF
-775 MAKVEEG
+775 ITKVEDG
-782 TAGSVTLTDD
+782 TAGRVALTDD

-801 SQTSEDDR
+801 SQTAEDDR

-814 PGNLTANVRL
+814 PGNITANVRL
-824 RADEVVYSDVILHRM
+824 LADEVVYSDVILNRLT
-839 AGNLSVYDGALRL
+839 GNLSVYDGALRL
-852 DRLSARSPIGNVNFS
+852 DRLAARSPIGNVNFS

-875 ADLSFAAGMN
+875 SDLSFAAGMN
-885 VRRMDLNHVIRMV
+885 VRRMDLNHVMRMI

-923 RLDSAMNLQLNTL
+923 SLDSAMNLRLNTL

-978 MAVKDSRLN
+978 MTVKDSRLN

-1009 LNLDYHIS
+1009 LNLDYHVS

-1079 RGRPRLGLTAPIP
+1079 RGRAQLRLTNPVSAAGPAH
-1092 SSDQTLPE
+1092 PE
-1100 TSDTISHADSVMLI
+1100 SSDTISHADSVMLI
-1114 KEGVLNRPAGFVMPG
+1114 KEGVLSRPAGFVMPG
-1129 EEAPQTQARKKK
+1129 EEADQPQAKKKK

>member
-7 HNVTEGTDPQP
+7 HNITEGTESQP
-18 PRKRRPLWLRI
+18 ARKHRPLWLRI
-29 AKWLGIGIGA
+29 IKWLGIGIAA
-39 IAVLLIAAISIA
+39 IAVLVIAVISIA

-73 ADVAAKRVELTFWH
+73 ADVDAKRVELTFWH

-96 DSLAIVSRGL
+96 DSLAIVSRSL
-106 RDVPDS
+106 REIPDS

-121 DTLLTLHRFSGG
+121 DTLLTVNRFSGG
-133 INVGELAL
+133 INVGELTL
-141 GNIALYDVTFDRPR
+141 SNIALYDVIIDRPR
-155 LNLMVA
+155 LNLVVA
-161 SDSINN
+161 SDSIDN

-176 TATDG
+176 TSTG
-181 TTVIP
+181 GSTVIP

-197 DFPTRFC
+197 NFPTRFC
-204 APSDSIDFTVTLRD
+204 APSDSIDFTLMLRD
-218 SEMRG
+218 SQMLG
-223 HEAPLYRLSI
+223 HEAPLYSLSI

-245 LSTLPFGID
+245 LSTLPFGLD

-261 TNPEEIGMENMKVTL
+261 ANPSEIGLENMKVTL
-276 GKLEAQFNAGLN
+276 GKLQAGFNAGFN
-288 FENEPLL
+288 FENDPLI
-295 HTLTLDI
+295 HTLTVDI
-302 DRMRLTDLLE
+302 DRMRLADLLE
-312 IIPENYKKGFEGL
+312 IIPDNYKKGFEGL

-345 DSIPSVSVDV
+345 DSIPSVSIDV
-355 KAEAGSLRMGQ
+355 KADAERLRMGQ
-366 LYLTQLSLDGSAV
+366 LYLTRLSLDGSAV

-386 ASTIDIRRFKAS
+386 ASTIDIRRLKAS
-398 GRSVDVDLSAT
+398 GRSVDVDLSTT

-416 PQLKG
+416 PRLKG
-421 SFEGNVNLGSLPASL
+421 RFEGNVNLGSLPASL
-436 MDRLPAKITGTL
+436 MDKLPARMTGML

-455 FSVADLTP
+455 FAVADLTP

-476 LTDFNLST
+476 LTDFNIST
-484 ADSAVTAY
+484 PDSTVTAY
-492 TAHTVFRL
+492 TARTVFRL
-500 GSSSRIKYQGVR
+500 GSSSRIKYQGVK

-529 AYGAV
+529 GYGAM

-558 TPLGVNISAGHLTVT
+558 TPLGVTISAALLTAT
-573 DDSTSTRLLLRD
+573 DDSTSTRMLLRD
-585 AAVKGSIQRFESNDK
+585 TAVKGAIQRFQSNDK
-600 APLIKALVDAR
+600 APLIKALVNAR

-637 RRAGNRPR
+637 RRAANRPR
-645 RVNASRTDSSAAAS
+645 RSTAARADSSAAVSVSAN
-659 ETGARL
+659 RL
-665 QVSDSTASLLR
+665 HVNDTTASLLR

-681 GNLKARAVRGFTPA
+681 GNMKARTVRIFTPA

-713 VILHPTDVTAGKS
+713 VILHPTDLTAGKS
-726 SLRIDGTIR
+726 SLRIYGTIR

-740 LAGRRRRP
+740 LTGRRRP

-763 ELTEAALRGAAF
+763 ELTDAALRGAAF
-775 MAKVEEG
+775 ITKVEDG
-782 TAGSVTLTDD
+782 TAGRVALTDD

-801 SQTSEDDR
+801 SQTAEDDR

-814 PGNLTANVRL
+814 PGNITANVRL
-824 RADEVVYSDVILHRM
+824 LADEVVYSDVILNRLT
-839 AGNLSVYDGALRL
+839 GNLSVYDGALRL
-852 DRLSARSPIGNVNFS
+852 DRLAARSPIGNVNFS

-875 ADLSFAAGMN
+875 SDLSFAAGMN
-885 VRRMDLNHVIRMV
+885 VRRMDLNHVMRMI

-923 RLDSAMNLQLNTL
+923 SLDSAMNLRLNTL

-978 MAVKDSRLN
+978 MTVKDSRLN

-1009 LNLDYHIS
+1009 LNLDYHVS

-1079 RGRPRLGLTAPIP
+1079 RGRAQLRLTNPVSAAGPAH
-1092 SSDQTLPE
+1092 PE
-1100 TSDTISHADSVMLI
+1100 SSDTISHADSVMLI
-1114 KEGVLNRPAGFVMPG
+1114 KEGVLSRPAGFVMPG
-1129 EEAPQTQARKKK
+1129 EEADQPQAKKKK

>member
-7 HNVTEGTDPQP
+7 HNVTEGTESQP
-18 PRKRRPLWLRI
+18 ARKHRPLWLRI
-29 AKWLGIGIGA
+29 IKWLGIGIAA
-39 IAVLLIAAISIA
+39 IAVLVIAVISIA

-73 ADVAAKRVELTFWH
+73 ADVDAKRVELTFWH

-96 DSLAIVSRGL
+96 DSLAIVSRSL
-106 RDVPDS
+106 REIPDS
-112 IRATLPADA
+112 IRVTLPADA
-121 DTLLTLHRFSGG
+121 DTLLTVNRFSGG
-133 INVGELAL
+133 INVGELTL
-141 GNIALYDVTFDRPR
+141 GNIALYDVIIDRPR
-155 LNLMVA
+155 LNLVVA
-161 SDSINN
+161 SDSIDN

-176 TATDG
+176 TSTG
-181 TTVIP
+181 GSTVIP

-197 DFPTRFC
+197 NFPTRFC
-204 APSDSIDFTVTLRD
+204 APSDSIDFTLMLRD
-218 SEMRG
+218 SQMLG
-223 HEAPLYRLSI
+223 HEAPLYSLSI

-245 LSTLPFGID
+245 LSTLPFGLD

-261 TNPEEIGMENMKVTL
+261 ANPSEIGLENMKVTL
-276 GKLEAQFNAGLN
+276 GKLQAGFNAGFN
-288 FENEPLL
+288 FENDPLI
-295 HTLTLDI
+295 HTLTVDI
-302 DRMRLTDLLE
+302 DRMRLADLLE
-312 IIPENYKKGFEGL
+312 IIPDNYKKGFEGL

-345 DSIPSVSVDV
+345 DSIPSVSIDV
-355 KAEAGSLRMGQ
+355 KADAERLRMGQ
-366 LYLTQLSLDGSAV
+366 LYLTRLSLDGSAV

-386 ASTIDIRRFKAS
+386 ASTIDIRRLKAS
-398 GRSVDVDLSAT
+398 GRSVDVDLSTT

-416 PQLKG
+416 PRLKG
-421 SFEGNVNLGSLPASL
+421 RFEGNVNLGSLPASL
-436 MDRLPAKITGTL
+436 MDKLPARMTGML

-455 FSVADLTP
+455 FAVADLTP

-484 ADSAVTAY
+484 PDSTVTAY
-492 TAHTVFRL
+492 TARTVFRL
-500 GSSSRIKYQGVR
+500 GSSSRIKYQGVK

-529 AYGAV
+529 GYGAM

-558 TPLGVNISAGHLTVT
+558 TPLGVTISAALLTAT
-573 DDSTSTRLLLRD
+573 DDSTSTRMLLRD
-585 AAVKGSIQRFESNDK
+585 TAVKGAIQRFQSNDK
-600 APLIKALVDAR
+600 EPLIKALVNAR

-637 RRAGNRPR
+637 RRAANRPR
-645 RVNASRTDSSAAAS
+645 RSTAARADSSAAVSVSAN
-659 ETGARL
+659 RL
-665 QVSDSTASLLR
+665 HVNDTTASLLR

-681 GNLKARAVRGFTPA
+681 GNMKARTVRIFTPA

-713 VILHPTDVTAGKS
+713 VILHPTDLTAGKS
-726 SLRIDGTIR
+726 SLRIYGTIR

-740 LAGRRRRP
+740 LTGRRRP

-763 ELTEAALRGAAF
+763 ELTDAALRGAAF
-775 MAKVEEG
+775 ITKVEDG
-782 TAGSVTLTDD
+782 TAGRVALTDD

-801 SQTSEDDR
+801 SQTAEDDR

-814 PGNLTANVRL
+814 PGNITANVRL
-824 RADEVVYSDVILHRM
+824 LADEVVYSDVILNRLT
-839 AGNLSVYDGALRL
+839 GNLSVYDGALRL
-852 DRLSARSPIGNVNFS
+852 DRLAARSPIGNVNFS

-875 ADLSFAAGMN
+875 SDLSFAAGMN
-885 VRRMDLNHVIRMV
+885 VRRMDLNHVMRMI

-923 RLDSAMNLQLNTL
+923 SLDSAMNLRLNTL

-978 MAVKDSRLN
+978 MTVKDSRLN

-1009 LNLDYHIS
+1009 LNLDYHVS

-1079 RGRPRLGLTAPIP
+1079 RGRAQLRLTNPVSAAGPAH
-1092 SSDQTLPE
+1092 PE
-1100 TSDTISHADSVMLI
+1100 SSDTISHADSVMLI
-1114 KEGVLNRPAGFVMPG
+1114 KEGVLSRPAGFVMPG
-1129 EEAPQTQARKKK
+1129 EEADQPQAKKKK